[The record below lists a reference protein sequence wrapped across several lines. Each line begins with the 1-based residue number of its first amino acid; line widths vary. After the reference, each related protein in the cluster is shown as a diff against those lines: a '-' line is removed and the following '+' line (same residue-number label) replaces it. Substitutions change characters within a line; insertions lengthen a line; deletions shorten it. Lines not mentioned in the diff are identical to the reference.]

1 MAISPVSL
9 DAVLQHSRIT
19 NAKMKFD
26 KVMNTIRS
34 NISEAYKVQV
44 DCWEDLE
51 SDSYDKNDMKETAN
65 ELVRFHDAMQEKLAT
80 TSYSE
85 QIQILTLVLDK
96 LSRNYYSEYL
106 NAFNILYE
114 LQIKS
119 KKVLLVDAMDWNLT

>member
-1 MAISPVSL
+1 
-9 DAVLQHSRIT
+9 
-19 NAKMKFD
+19 MKFD

-34 NISEAYKVQV
+34 NISEAYKVHV

-51 SDSYDKNDMKETAN
+51 SDSYDKNDMKETVN